1 MARNY
6 TKGIYTFAEI
16 GEIIHKK
23 CPGRYKDATVAS
35 RMATR
40 KAKELGIGDINGK
53 KKFMLI
59 PKNDAERIVSAVV
72 NGRTKRK
79 RTAEQISLGEFLE
92 GDQIDWLEPYLPK
105 KQKKASASP
114 IIEKPLTKEELKL
127 HIYRMFDELKIAIDA
142 YISMNEEEE

>member
-72 NGRTKRK
+72 NGRTRRK
-79 RTAEQISLGEFLE
+79 RTAEQISLGEFLG
-92 GDQIDWLEPYLPK
+92 GDQIDWLEPYLPQ
-105 KQKKASASP
+105 KQKKAYEPTISEEP
-114 IIEKPLTKEELKL
+114 PTKEELKL
-127 HIYRMFDELKIAIDA
+127 RIYGMFDELKTAIDT